1 MVVVLVVVGVVVL
14 LSMGGLVV
22 VVFSIGG
29 LVIGEVT
36 VNEVIHFSK
45 LCS

>member
-29 LVIGEVT
+29 LVVGEVT

-45 LCS
+45 FCS